1 MGWISEVQVVSDG
14 DKWIGNKISFATKAE
29 AEGYVKDLYD
39 RWTSTTAWRVVEN
52 ESVPSHM
59 WLDRERRLINL
70 KEGTS
75 HIPARSIKIT

>member
-1 MGWISEVQVVSDG
+1 MSWISEVQVASDG

-29 AEGYVKDLYD
+29 AEGYVVDLCD
-39 RWTSTTAWRVVEN
+39 RWTSTTDWRVVEN
-52 ESVPSHM
+52 ESEPSHM